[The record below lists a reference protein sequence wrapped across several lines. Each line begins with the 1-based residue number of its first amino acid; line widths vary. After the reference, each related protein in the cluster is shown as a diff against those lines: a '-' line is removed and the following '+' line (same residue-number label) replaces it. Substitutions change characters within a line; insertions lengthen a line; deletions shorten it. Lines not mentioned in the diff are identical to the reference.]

1 MVGCVRRA
9 GMTKNGYYWAAAG
22 LYLFGVGGLW
32 VLVATGSAA
41 AWAPLLIMGLSC
53 WIAAAVLAVRGWL
66 VARRS
71 AAVAWEAAGL
81 AVALGVL
88 VVLGGFLLLFANFA
102 RPGSDFGR

>member
-1 MVGCVRRA
+1 MARS
-9 GMTKNGYYWAAAG
+9 GYFWSAVG
-22 LYLFGVGGLW
+22 LYVLGVGGLW
-32 VLVATGSAA
+32 VLVAMGSAE

-66 VARRS
+66 LARRS
-71 AAVAWEAAGL
+71 AAVAWEAAGV

-88 VVLGGFLLLFANFA
+88 VVFGGFLLLFANFA